1 MSLLYRNIRKATMKY
16 RAVLKYYGTD
26 GLTKTKTVGPYR
38 GDYGDAFLDL
48 VEGMKNADEILAGV
62 SKQGGYWNDI
72 QRHNK

>member
-1 MSLLYRNIRKATMKY
+1 MKY

-48 VEGMKNADEILAGV
+48 VG
-62 SKQGGYWNDI
+62 
-72 QRHNK
+72 